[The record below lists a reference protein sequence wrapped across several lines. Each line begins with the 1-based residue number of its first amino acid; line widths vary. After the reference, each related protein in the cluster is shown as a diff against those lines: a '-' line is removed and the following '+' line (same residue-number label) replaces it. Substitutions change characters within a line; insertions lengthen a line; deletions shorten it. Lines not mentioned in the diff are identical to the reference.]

1 MALGYL
7 LTTQAGPLC
16 CSTALVL
23 VERRLRL
30 GTTLMKVLT
39 TLLALDAQRVPSMCR
54 EESDCPPW
62 PRGAHSSPQGACSCR
77 GILSH
82 HVCSL
87 SHPGLLLARGQ
98 QVGSRR
104 RGWGGGSLPSCQSFS
119 LFLGGSQ
126 SLKD

>member
-1 MALGYL
+1 VALGYL

-82 HVCSL
+82 PC
-87 SHPGLLLARGQ
+87 LLLVPPRPAPGQ
-98 QVGSRR
+98 GAAGRKQEEGM
-104 RGWGGGSLPSCQSFS
+104 GWGESPLLPELLPVPWGESEP
-119 LFLGGSQ
+119 
-126 SLKD
+126 